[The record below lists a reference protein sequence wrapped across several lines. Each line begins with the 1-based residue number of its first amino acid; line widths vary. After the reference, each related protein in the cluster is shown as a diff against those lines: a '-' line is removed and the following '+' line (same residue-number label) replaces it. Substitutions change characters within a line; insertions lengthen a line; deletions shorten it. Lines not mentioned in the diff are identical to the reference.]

1 MTSEA
6 TLRDLVIRHVRN
18 MGPRRRPW
26 RTCRRR
32 REVEDLLSVAEQI
45 SRVRHIM
52 VVLRHSRE
60 TAGPSITKISVA
72 RQRVSATGR
81 DISSPRAAGQRE
93 EEIPMP
99 AGGRH
104 AIAEP
109 AGEQACASKM
119 PPGGTARK
127 CAHLC
132 TPGTPPAEA
141 PWSAHPRAP
150 ATRPGGTSWPAP
162 PYAPGTPSGE
172 SLWPAQPC
180 APATP
185 PGESS
190 WPPQPHAL
198 GTQGDPPR
206 SKALPPHDH
215 GGPTAKLQWRPTNP
229 RRTPVE
235 PKTALP
241 SFNITTPQ
249 HHNDD
254 HHPGE
259 LRTLI
264 AERSYAR
271 AIGPLTDAAR
281 RGIVDCV
288 ERGMSAELALALEIS
303 ARYQARS
310 WEYVSRTLQSVLNG
324 SHNPRRERHTAR
336 GGRQRR
342 IAAYGG
348 GSDAY
353 IATIRG

>member
-1 MTSEA
+1 
-6 TLRDLVIRHVRN
+6 
-18 MGPRRRPW
+18 
-26 RTCRRR
+26 
-32 REVEDLLSVAEQI
+32 
-45 SRVRHIM
+45 
-52 VVLRHSRE
+52 
-60 TAGPSITKISVA
+60 
-72 RQRVSATGR
+72 
-81 DISSPRAAGQRE
+81 
-93 EEIPMP
+93 MP

-150 ATRPGGTSWPAP
+150 ATRPGGTSWPA
-162 PYAPGTPSGE
+162 
-172 SLWPAQPC
+172 QPH
-180 APATP
+180 ALATP

-190 WPPQPHAL
+190 WPPQRYPL

-206 SKALPPHDH
+206 SKALPPHAP
-215 GGPTAKLQWRPTNP
+215 GGPAAKLQWRATNP
-229 RRTPVE
+229 RRTSAE

-241 SFNITTPQ
+241 PFNTTTPQ

-271 AIGPLTDAAR
+271 DIGPLTDAAR

-303 ARYQARS
+303 ARYQAYS

-324 SHNPRRERHTAR
+324 SHNPRPERHTAR

-342 IAAYGG
+342 IAAYRRD
-348 GSDAY
+348 SDAY
-353 IATIRG
+353 LATIRG

>member
-1 MTSEA
+1 
-6 TLRDLVIRHVRN
+6 
-18 MGPRRRPW
+18 
-26 RTCRRR
+26 
-32 REVEDLLSVAEQI
+32 
-45 SRVRHIM
+45 
-52 VVLRHSRE
+52 
-60 TAGPSITKISVA
+60 
-72 RQRVSATGR
+72 
-81 DISSPRAAGQRE
+81 
-93 EEIPMP
+93 MP

-109 AGEQACASKM
+109 AGEQACVSKM

-141 PWSAHPRAP
+141 PWSAHPCAL
-150 ATRPGGTSWPAP
+150 ATCPGGSSWPAP

-172 SLWPAQPC
+172 SSWPAPPY

-198 GTQGDPPR
+198 GTQGGPPR
-206 SKALPPHDH
+206 SKALPPHTP
-215 GGPTAKLQWRPTNP
+215 GGPAAKLQWRATNQQ
-229 RRTPVE
+229 RTSVE

-241 SFNITTPQ
+241 SFNTTTPQ

-271 AIGPLTDAAR
+271 DIGPLTDAAR

-324 SHNPRRERHTAR
+324 SHNQRREAPHIAWWSSAADGCIR
-336 GGRQRR
+336 GRQRCVYR
-342 IAAYGG
+342 HHPRVALTEAGAGQHVAFATAGRTGVVGIFPNRT
-348 GSDAY
+348 GS
-353 IATIRG
+353 GMSS

>member
-1 MTSEA
+1 
-6 TLRDLVIRHVRN
+6 
-18 MGPRRRPW
+18 
-26 RTCRRR
+26 
-32 REVEDLLSVAEQI
+32 
-45 SRVRHIM
+45 
-52 VVLRHSRE
+52 
-60 TAGPSITKISVA
+60 
-72 RQRVSATGR
+72 
-81 DISSPRAAGQRE
+81 
-93 EEIPMP
+93 MP

-104 AIAEP
+104 AIAGP
-109 AGEQACASKM
+109 PGEEACASKT
-119 PPGGTARK
+119 PPDGTARE
-127 CAHLC
+127 CAHPC
-132 TPGTPPAEA
+132 APGTPPAEA
-141 PWSAHPRAP
+141 PWSAHPCAL
-150 ATRPGGTSWPAP
+150 ATCPGGSSWPAP

-172 SLWPAQPC
+172 SSWPAQPC
-180 APATP
+180 SPAMH

-206 SKALPPHDH
+206 SKALPPHAP
-215 GGPTAKLQWRPTNP
+215 GGPAAKLQWRATNH
-229 RRTPVE
+229 RRTSAE

-241 SFNITTPQ
+241 PFNTTTPQ

-271 AIGPLTDAAR
+271 DIGPLTDAAR

-303 ARYQARS
+303 ARYQAYS

-324 SHNPRRERHTAR
+324 SHDRRRKRHTSR

-353 IATIRG
+353 SATIRG

>member
-1 MTSEA
+1 M
-6 TLRDLVIRHVRN
+6 L
-18 MGPRRRPW
+18 
-26 RTCRRR
+26 
-32 REVEDLLSVAEQI
+32 
-45 SRVRHIM
+45 HIM
-52 VVLRHSRE
+52 VVLRRSRE
-60 TAGPSITKISVA
+60 TAGRSTTNISVA
-72 RQRVSATGR
+72 RQHFSGTGR
-81 DISSPRAAGQRE
+81 DITSPRAARQRE
-93 EEIPMP
+93 EEVPLP

-109 AGEQACASKM
+109 AGEQACASRTPPDGTARECTHPRAPATRPGGSSWPAPPYAPGT
-119 PPGGTARK
+119 PPGGSSWPAPPY
-127 CAHLC
+127 A
-132 TPGTPPAEA
+132 PGTPPAEA
-141 PWSAHPRAP
+141 PWSA
-150 ATRPGGTSWPAP
+150 
-162 PYAPGTPSGE
+162 
-172 SLWPAQPC
+172 QPC
-180 APATP
+180 APATH

-190 WPPQPHAL
+190 SPPQPYPL

-206 SKALPPHDH
+206 SKALPPHDP
-215 GGPTAKLQWRPTNP
+215 GGPAAKLQWRPTNH
-229 RRTPVE
+229 RRTSAE

-241 SFNITTPQ
+241 SFNTTTPQ

-264 AERSYAR
+264 AERSYER
-271 AIGPLTDAAR
+271 DIGPLTDAAR

-303 ARYQARS
+303 ARYQAYS
-310 WEYVSRTLQSVLNG
+310 WEYVARTLQSVLNG
-324 SHNPRRERHTAR
+324 SHDRRRKRHTSR